1 MPLSVPMKAEEQTM
15 TDQSTM
21 KIMVSSYAAFGAVII
36 SKGVLYGF
44 SPFVDQI
51 LQLLLV
57 INYITF
63 IHPCDSLNILQT

>member
-1 MPLSVPMKAEEQTM
+1 MPLSVAMKAEEQTM
-15 TDQSTM
+15 TAQSTM

-44 SPFVDQI
+44 SNFVDQI

-57 INYITF
+57 IN
-63 IHPCDSLNILQT
+63 